1 MQIAICD
8 DEREEILKIRNLI
21 FNIQDNYRV
30 DPFLNGQSLLEA
42 VEEGNVYDLLFCD
55 VYLQQENGIEIV
67 RRLLRISPQTAVVFF
82 TTSQEHA
89 IEAFSVESLHYLV
102 KPVSQED
109 LIEVFRRFG
118 NRKKPRHTLTLRID
132 RMVNVLYQ
140 DEIMRVESH
149 NHNTLITCRNDT
161 VYSIRRPWQEISGM
175 LDDSFVQIKKGVTL
189 NMHYI
194 SRMTFRECTTRD
206 GLTFL
211 LRRDQAKD
219 IREKY
224 FAFVKNE
231 MEKR

>member
-30 DPFLNGQSLLEA
+30 DQFLNGQSLLEA
-42 VEEGNVYDLLFCD
+42 AEEGNVYDLLFCD
-55 VYLQQENGIEIV
+55 VYLQQENGMGIV
-67 RRLLRISPQTAVVFF
+67 RKLLRISPQTAVVFF

-89 IEAFSVESLHYLV
+89 IEAFAVESLHYLV

-109 LIEVFRRFG
+109 IIEVFRRFG
-118 NRKKPRHTLTLRID
+118 NRKEPRHTLTLRID

-149 NHNTLITCRNDT
+149 NHNTLITCGNDT

-175 LDDSFVQIKKGVTL
+175 LDDSFIQIKKGVTL
-189 NMHYI
+189 NMRYI

-219 IREKY
+219 IRERY

>member
-109 LIEVFRRFG
+109 IIEVFRRFG

-140 DEIMRVESH
+140 DEIMR
-149 NHNTLITCRNDT
+149 